1 MSHPQTR
8 PDEATII
15 KQVRETHKP
24 DGRNINVRSTFDV
37 VQNILS
43 SQTATGKTM
52 EEQLHQPDH
61 DTTEVLFKIKEL
73 SYQMTSKWSGDGDL
87 HVMRINLLNMLSP
100 YEWEAKAVMI
110 LAAFANNHG
119 DQCIL
124 SKVSNTNGL
133 AKRVCLLKQIST
145 ASAPGTKT
153 TSDNDKQRMSSDVES
168 SIKSFLN
175 LTKIM
180 LDLKECPP
188 HFIRQY
194 LDSHL
199 PPKAIAHITQ
209 AVLVWALKL
218 NSSGLAGSKTPD
230 EPLALLKELQ
240 DTLNDCHKKIEDKEI
255 QESYEALKL
264 AFSGTDHSDNKHVL
278 KLMFNVKD
286 EQKIMPLK
294 NGETKAEVKVDDLQT
309 DNNVLLLISSGLDIS
324 KERAAYLGKVYK
336 DYHPKGHE
344 MIWIPVVNAP
354 NKFWTAEKM
363 NEFESLR
370 ALMGFYAVNDPRK
383 SVGPGVHKYVE
394 EDLFQ
399 AGEKDFF
406 RIGKEPI
413 VVVLDYKGNFV
424 HKNAMGMILAWGAE
438 ASPFDTYKEECL
450 WRVETWGTALVAG
463 TIDPIR
469 QWINASTTQGA
480 GKNLIFLYGGNDI
493 GWARTFNA
501 EVKSSLSSDIEPK
514 MIYVGKNKEVR
525 AMEEGESLDG
535 PSTWLFWAR
544 LKSMLLSRIYYL
556 KKTSSKEANDEIV
569 EGLKNLLAHEAPGEI
584 GGWSLLC
591 TKDKVV
597 RCGDGAKMLKV
608 VTDYG
613 TWKGN
618 VKDDKDFHQAFEE
631 YYNNLLFTPEH
642 QHYCGLEYPYYELE
656 CPIPF
661 ISIIPEKEKCPDCSM
676 DMYKLITLSCC
687 HHHDDYDV
695 QEKREDDAIKQ

>member
-1 MSHPQTR
+1 MSQTH

-15 KQVRETHKP
+15 KQIRETHKP
-24 DGRNINVRSTFDV
+24 DGRNINVGSTFDV
-37 VQNILS
+37 VHNILS

-61 DTTEVLFKIKEL
+61 DTMEILFKIKEL
-73 SYQMTSKWSGDGDL
+73 SYQMTSKWSRDGDV
-87 HVMRINLLNMLSP
+87 HGMTINLLNMLSP

-124 SKVSNTNGL
+124 SKVSNRNGL
-133 AKRVCLLKQIST
+133 AKRVWLLKQIS
-145 ASAPGTKT
+145 GTKT
-153 TSDNDKQRMSSDVES
+153 TSESDVES
-168 SIKSFLN
+168 SIKSFLK

-180 LDLKECPP
+180 LELKECPP
-188 HFIRQY
+188 QFIPQY
-194 LDSHL
+194 LHSDL
-199 PPKAIAHITQ
+199 QPKAIAHITQ
-209 AVLVWALKL
+209 AVLVWASQL
-218 NSSGLAGSKTPD
+218 NTSGSKTPA
-230 EPLALLKELQ
+230 EPLKLLKELQ
-240 DTLNDCHKKIEDKEI
+240 DTLNDCHKKIEEKEI

-336 DYHPKGHE
+336 DYHPQGHE

-370 ALMGFYAVNDPRK
+370 ALMGFYAVNDPRQ
-383 SVGPGVHKYVE
+383 SVGPGVYKYVE

-399 AGEKDFF
+399 AGEKDLF
-406 RIGKEPI
+406 RICKEPI

-424 HKNAMGMILAWGAE
+424 HKNAMGMILAWGAD

-469 QWINASTTQGA
+469 QWINASTTQGV
-480 GKNLIFLYGGNDI
+480 GKNFIFLYGGNNI
-493 GWARTFNA
+493 EWAREFNA
-501 EVKSSLSSDIEPK
+501 KVKSSLSSDIEPK

-525 AMEEGESLDG
+525 SKLGPSESLDG

-556 KKTSSKEANDEIV
+556 KKTSSKDANDEIV
-569 EGLKNLLAHEAPGEI
+569 KGLKSLLAHEAPAEI

-597 RCGDGAKMLKV
+597 RCGDGEKMLKV
-608 VTDYG
+608 MTDYE

-618 VKDDKDFHQAFEE
+618 VKDKDFHEAFDE
-631 YYNNLLFTPEH
+631 YYRNFSFTPQH
-642 QHYCGLEYPYYELE
+642 QHCCGLEYPYELE
-656 CPIPF
+656 STIIPF
-661 ISIIPEKEKCPDCSM
+661 ISIIPEKEKCPDCST
-676 DMYKLITLSCC
+676 DMYKLITFLCC
-687 HHHDDYDV
+687 HQHDDYDV
-695 QEKREDDAIKQ
+695 EEEREDDAISK